1 MGEGMRTTR
10 THFYIGGR
18 ITERPNVI
26 ENSINAMEDDGWRVQ
41 AMMIGMGGMWVVYEK
56 DQK

>member
-1 MGEGMRTTR
+1 MKATR
-10 THFYIGGR
+10 THYYLGGR
-18 ITERPNVI
+18 VTERPNVI

-41 AMMIGMGGMWVVYEK
+41 AIVMGMGGIWVVYEK